1 MVFIVSHADL
11 MKSESVD
18 KSTTRIPNDNEEI
31 RMELENTPIMYEEI
45 EPTLKQK
52 QKWISQTQNLCIVPF
67 QNVILTGLLCL
78 IPLVFITLRKNS
90 NYLSSLVQF
99 SKARAAYLQQKNI
112 WNSKQLSTNIKTSQG
127 DLPWI
132 HGLNRAGVNQK
143 PYNTLG
149 RERRF
154 FCNPMGCV

>member
-1 MVFIVSHADL
+1 MNKCSTWNILSITALVIYCLLISL
-11 MKSESVD
+11 TNSWKIG
-18 KSTTRIPNDNEEI
+18 TTRIPNDNEEI

-52 QKWISQTQNLCIVPF
+52 QKWISQT
-67 QNVILTGLLCL
+67 
-78 IPLVFITLRKNS
+78 
-90 NYLSSLVQF
+90 
-99 SKARAAYLQQKNI
+99 
-112 WNSKQLSTNIKTSQG
+112 SQG

-132 HGLNRAGVNQK
+132 HGLNRAGVNRK

>member
-1 MVFIVSHADL
+1 MFYLEYSVYNSISYLLPFNFFNKFLENCFV
-11 MKSESVD
+11 KSY
-18 KSTTRIPNDNEEI
+18 KLKLCLILFMIGTTRIPNDNEEI

-45 EPTLKQK
+45 EPTFKQK
-52 QKWISQTQNLCIVPF
+52 QKWISQI
-67 QNVILTGLLCL
+67 
-78 IPLVFITLRKNS
+78 
-90 NYLSSLVQF
+90 
-99 SKARAAYLQQKNI
+99 
-112 WNSKQLSTNIKTSQG
+112 SQG